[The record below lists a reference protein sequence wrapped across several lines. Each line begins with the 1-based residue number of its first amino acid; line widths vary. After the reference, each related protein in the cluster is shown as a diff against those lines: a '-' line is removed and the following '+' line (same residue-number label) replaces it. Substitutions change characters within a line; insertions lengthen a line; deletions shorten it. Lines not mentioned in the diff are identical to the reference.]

1 MNTFEVTIKFKNGNA
16 IDFELESEENLR
28 DKIEKELESSKTI
41 LHLGQYILSISEILW
56 IKVEGE
62 EVKVSIQEWEGGLI
76 GKFSR

>member
-28 DKIEKELESSKTI
+28 DKVEKELESSKSI

-62 EVKVSIQEWEGGLI
+62 EVKVSIQE
-76 GKFSR
+76 

>member
-62 EVKVSIQEWEGGLI
+62 EVKVSIQE
-76 GKFSR
+76 